1 MFTFMNSII
10 LILNNWV
17 NQAYNREKWKPHH
30 KEIRRLLRSSQ
41 QQSSS
46 KRSHL
51 LCTTSWTK
59 SSWTLRHRP
68 RMLVVLI
75 HFNQLAQEA
84 KMKRQ
89 RVVKLEL
96 MDCSYHSRR
105 SSRRKIASRNSLRSW
120 TVRWLCG
127 RRTMCE

>member
-1 MFTFMNSII
+1 
-10 LILNNWV
+10 
-17 NQAYNREKWKPHH
+17 
-30 KEIRRLLRSSQ
+30 
-41 QQSSS
+41 
-46 KRSHL
+46 
-51 LCTTSWTK
+51 
-59 SSWTLRHRP
+59 
-68 RMLVVLI
+68 MLVVLI